1 MQIARPLRNVAVR
14 AIEKGIGGESILLWK
29 MYNASKMEPSHW
41 SGLID
46 CREPFFMVIQSS
58 EMSENHC
65 HTEGFFRDLHES
77 DRNSRFPFPSTIWVR
92 CSKLQNG
99 HATRQGM
106 HLLPATSNPCFPGIL
121 IVLIILSLFSPNCPN
136 SRNSHVFWAQQTTYA
151 YLPHHQGLTEKV
163 VVYPKLFVVPKP

>member
-77 DRNSRFPFPSTIWVR
+77 DRNSRFTFPST

-121 IVLIILSLFSPNCPN
+121 IVLIILSLFSPNWPQLQELY
-136 SRNSHVFWAQQTTYA
+136 NSHVFWAQQLA
-151 YLPHHQGLTEKV
+151 SSSGLTEQV
-163 VVYPKLFVVPKP
+163 VFELFVRWTVKVRTPKN